1 MERACDSPPGR
12 TLVHVLLQK
21 RDRTQNRYYLLK
33 QPPCPGRRAVA
44 GGRRKACAG
53 QAEEWTMVHQGTGW
67 LAMSRGGSREPPE
80 PAPLTSLSGWLLA
93 EERLARN
100 QRRPCVQAGF
110 EERPEPGRDLQQQ
123 ERPGHRLQAG
133 RQKNCCQNCCQDW
146 QQSASQLPHL
156 PASSS
161 ARQLACPLA
170 RLPAHAVAV
179 SVSGEAAG

>member
-33 QPPCPGRRAVA
+33 QPPARGVGLLLA
-44 GGRRKACAG
+44 GDGKPVQARRKSGPWCTRVQAG
-53 QAEEWTMVHQGTGW
+53 WQC
-67 LAMSRGGSREPPE
+67 PE

-170 RLPAHAVAV
+170 RLPAHAAAV